1 MKLLFVVQRYGD
13 GVVGGSENACRSL
26 ATHLAARGHEV
37 EIVTTSAVEHLPWT
51 NVFAPGRDH
60 VDGLVVHRLPVDHPR
75 DLDTFVR
82 LNTALLGEADT
93 SPARER
99 EWMAAQGPSVPGLPG
114 WIRHHAPTFD
124 VVVFFTY
131 LYETTTAGIAEAA
144 ARTATVL
151 HPTAHDERYLRLREV
166 SHVFRHADG
175 LAYFTPE
182 EQELVEK
189 YHVPVGVGR
198 VVGLGF
204 EAVAAG
210 DGDRFR
216 RRHGLGA
223 EPYLLYMGRIEEGK
237 SVHELIRSAGAHHQH
252 RVDAPRLVLVG
263 QLGMPVPEQPWLSVV
278 GLTDAGDRVD
288 ALNGC
293 LALVQPSR
301 LESFSLSLIEAWQ
314 QGRPGLVQRHS
325 AALLGQARRSGGAVP
340 YSSPAEFAAA
350 VDLLLDE
357 PSLAWSLGASGA
369 RFVAANYRWE
379 VVIDTYEALLHQA
392 IARRGNRPR
401 ALVAAHAHALEQWP
415 ADVGSRGGEE

>member
-13 GVVGGSENACRSL
+13 GVVGGSEAACRSL
-26 ATHLAARGHEV
+26 ATHLAASGHEV
-37 EIVTTSAVEHLPWT
+37 EILTTCAMEHLPWT

-60 VDGLVVHRLPVDHPR
+60 VDGLVVHRLPVDRPR
-75 DLDTFVR
+75 DLERFVR

-93 SPARER
+93 APAKER
-99 EWMAAQGPSVPGLPG
+99 EWLAAQGPSVPGLPG
-114 WIRHHAPTFD
+114 WIRHHAPAFD

-182 EQELVEK
+182 EQDLVDK
-189 YHVPVGVGR
+189 YHAPNGVGR
-198 VVGLGF
+198 VIGLGF
-204 EAVAAG
+204 DVVAAG

-216 RRHGLGA
+216 RRHGLGD
-223 EPYLLYMGRIEEGK
+223 EPYLLYTGRIEAGK
-237 SVHELIRSAGAHHQH
+237 SVHDLIRSARAHHHH
-252 RVDAPRLVLVG
+252 RADAPRLVLIG
-263 QLGMPVPEQPWLSVV
+263 QLGMPVPEEPWLSVV
-278 GLTDAGDRVD
+278 GLTDAADRVD
-288 ALNGC
+288 GLGGC

-314 QGRPGLVQRHS
+314 QERPGLVQRRS
-325 AALLGQARRSGGAVP
+325 AALLGQARRSGGAIL
-340 YSSPAEFAAA
+340 YSSPSEFAAA

-357 PSLAWSLGASGA
+357 PGLAETLGASGA
-369 RFVAANYRWE
+369 RYVAANYRWE
-379 VVIDTYEALLHQA
+379 IVIDMYETLLQEA
-392 IARRGNRPR
+392 IAHRRKR
-401 ALVAAHAHALEQWP
+401 ASRLAAGHALEQWP
-415 ADVGSRGGEE
+415 AGIGSRGGAE